1 MKKQENNMRKLWKS
15 FKVFLFFLTF
25 PIYAYSIELSEY
37 GLNLNDF
44 SELKEIR
51 TLYVS
56 EQEGEDRFINPEED
70 FNNSKK
76 IEKYF
81 LNSNFLS
88 NETDTIYQFCCNS
101 KSEMQ
106 KIIVGKI
113 DNASE
118 KFQSL
123 NSKDVI
129 NLDNEIKVSNFLY
142 FQNKKLIKS
151 IFIKDDKYN
160 YLQVKPE
167 KQSYTLYLNSPLKFK
182 DTITSLDAVKWSDFS
197 ITDFDLEVSFSPNFK
212 SIQNLADGILVF
224 KAPKLDIFLVLD
236 DRNNKIIYTDENLKK
251 IKYHGDYDPNADLT
265 NPSSYLNPTLLNFL
279 PTGLKKILDKG
290 RELNS
295 NYPLNY
301 TFEDLMELVNNS
313 EKLNINTI
321 NFAKQKESELESVI
335 QKKQAELK
343 AEEDKANAEKLKAA
357 QLEEQRAAEERQK
370 ILDQQAEEENQRM
383 LAEAEAAEAEE
394 KRQKYMQYGLVIVLI
409 GGLIAFIFFTNF
421 LDNLQKFLKQ
431 IFSKFKKKKVKS
443 FLPKDYGKKKKKN
456 KKILGNW
463 VADWANSYE
472 DPRSAYFI
480 VLATCIVSVI
490 LLFTIGANAEHTES
504 NAVVTFLWIIII
516 TIIVSGYLSVKIY
529 SGISTYHCPKCKR
542 IYAGEIY
549 KQIHLGSRQQAAKFR
564 VTEKRR
570 IKYRDHQGFTKYNDY
585 EVEKDERGIEQID
598 TYNNKTKCKLCNHK
612 WEYNSSSATRIA

>member
-1 MKKQENNMRKLWKS
+1 MRKLWKS

-25 PIYAYSIELSEY
+25 PIYAYSVELSEY

-51 TLYVS
+51 TLYIS

-212 SIQNLADGILVF
+212 SIQNLADGILVL
-224 KAPKLDIFLVLD
+224 KAPKLDIFLVVD

-383 LAEAEAAEAEE
+383 LAEAKAADAEE
-394 KRQKYMQYGLVIVLI
+394 KRQKYIQYGLVIVLI

-443 FLPKDYGKKKKKN
+443 YLPKDYGKKKKKN

-463 VADWANSYE
+463 LADWANSYE
-472 DPRSAYFI
+472 DPRSAYYI
-480 VLATCIVSVI
+480 VLATCIVSVFLFFSLVGQINKNPDSTGWMVFGWI
-490 LLFTIGANAEHTES
+490 L
-504 NAVVTFLWIIII
+504 II
-516 TIIVSGYLSVKIY
+516 TGIISGYLTAKIY

-598 TYNNKTKCKLCNHK
+598 TYLNKTKCLLCNHK
-612 WEYNSSSATRIA
+612 WEYNSSSATRVA

>member
-1 MKKQENNMRKLWKS
+1 MRKLWKS

-88 NETDTIYQFCCNS
+88 NETDVIYQFCCESAGDFS
-101 KSEMQ
+101 K
-106 KIIVGKI
+106 IFVGEI
-113 DNASE
+113 NNASE

-123 NSKDVI
+123 NSKEVL
-129 NLDNEIKVSNFLY
+129 NLDKEIKVRNLLF
-142 FQNKKLIKS
+142 FQNKKLTKS
-151 IFIKDDKYN
+151 VFIKDDRYN
-160 YLQVKPE
+160 LLQVDPE
-167 KQSYTLYLNSPLKFK
+167 KQIYALYFNSPLKFK
-182 DTITSLDAVKWSDFS
+182 DTVSSVDEVNWSDFS
-197 ITDFDLEVSFSPNFK
+197 VTDFDLEIEFTPNYK
-212 SIQNLADGILVF
+212 SIQNLAEGIFVF
-224 KAPKLDIFLVLD
+224 KAPKLDIFLVAD

-251 IKYHGDYDPNADLT
+251 IKYHGDYDPNADIT

-301 TFEDLMELVNNS
+301 TLEDLMELINNS

-357 QLEEQRAAEERQK
+357 QLEEQKAAEERQR
-370 ILDQQAEEENQRM
+370 ILDQKAEEENQRM
-383 LAEAEAAEAEE
+383 LAEAKAADAEE
-394 KRQKYMQYGLVIVLI
+394 KRQKYIQYGLVIVLI

-480 VLATCIVSVI
+480 VLATCIVSI
-490 LLFTIGANAEHTES
+490 FLFFSLVDQANKNPDSTGWM
-504 NAVVTFLWIIII
+504 VFLWIMII
-516 TIIVSGYLSVKIY
+516 TAIISGYLTAKIY

-598 TYNNKTKCKLCNHK
+598 TYKNKTKCKLCNHK
-612 WEYNSSSATRIA
+612 WEYNSSSATRVA